1 MNDHLCLTVCGALPR
16 ADQLQLTAQQ
26 LKEELSSTIT
36 PLQSR
41 LQDAAATLTEHDTAL
56 QGTRSVAA
64 AVELISALP
73 AAAADLSARLDELA
87 QTQRAAEGELS
98 ANKEFCMALDQHVG
112 AAQAQLRVLEA
123 TLAAQQEQEGRALQ
137 QMRQE
142 MLEPVV
148 QVCAR
153 HRATCGW

>member
-1 MNDHLCLTVCGALPR
+1 MVVC

-36 PLQSR
+36 PIQSR
-41 LQDAAATLTEHDTAL
+41 LQDAVATLAEHDTAL

-64 AVELISALP
+64 AVELLSGLP
-73 AAAADLSARLDELA
+73 ATAADLSARLDELA

-112 AAQAQLRVLEA
+112 AAQAQLLVLEA
-123 TLAAQQEQEGRALQ
+123 TIAEQQEQQGRNLQ
-137 QMRQE
+137 QMEQD

-148 QVCAR
+148 QVCVCV
-153 HRATCGW
+153 RACVCVE

>member
-1 MNDHLCLTVCGALPR
+1 
-16 ADQLQLTAQQ
+16 
-26 LKEELSSTIT
+26 
-36 PLQSR
+36 
-41 LQDAAATLTEHDTAL
+41 
-56 QGTRSVAA
+56 
-64 AVELISALP
+64 VELLSGLP

-123 TLAAQQEQEGRALQ
+123 TIAEQQEREGRNLQ
-137 QMRQE
+137 QMKQE

-148 QVCAR
+148 QVCVQD
-153 HRATCGW
+153 RAGGTEFGCFAVNPATMRCHSLINHVHDVQLYSATRDPALICTCWVCHQTTSDRWTALHPR